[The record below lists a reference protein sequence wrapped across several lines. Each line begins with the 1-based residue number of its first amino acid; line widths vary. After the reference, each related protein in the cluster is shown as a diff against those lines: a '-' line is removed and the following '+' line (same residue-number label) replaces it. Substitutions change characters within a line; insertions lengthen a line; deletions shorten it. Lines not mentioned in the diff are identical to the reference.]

1 MQELTQNLWERY
13 GFSANPFDTRA
24 LSLSDGALLSV
35 SDAYVSRG
43 EGSEA
48 ASVLTNFF
56 RSPGGGRIVVEG
68 EGLPWENHENEHNGQ
83 AVSK

>member
-13 GFSANPFDTRA
+13 GFSSNPFDTKA

-43 EGSEA
+43 KGSEA
-48 ASVLTNFF
+48 ASVLTGMGVGP
-56 RSPGGGRIVVEG
+56 S
-68 EGLPWENHENEHNGQ
+68 
-83 AVSK
+83 